1 MVPWKHHD
9 PARNAHGGSE
19 HGSSLTQLPHLVSN
33 MLNRLGGQPES
44 YDKK

>member
-1 MVPWKHHD
+1 MVPWKH
-9 PARNAHGGSE
+9 NASAQGAHEGSE
-19 HGSSLTQLPHLVSN
+19 SSRSLTQLPHLVSN